1 MFLIMYIHNLS
12 YFSKRE
18 NCAYYKMPN
27 FIMINEH
34 FMLLYKTGLLAM
46 QSSLAS
52 DAVIAGMPAEYAG

>member
-1 MFLIMYIHNLS
+1 
-12 YFSKRE
+12 
-18 NCAYYKMPN
+18 MPN